1 MDLLDYGKLVIFIL
15 FVIPG
20 FISLKIYEI
29 LQPSVKRES
38 SKLVIDAVAYSCI
51 NYAAWGIPLY
61 YMVVTKIILPT
72 SLCFYIYIFLLLIIF
87 PIINPIALIKI
98 RKCKFISDKLP
109 HPTGRPW
116 DYFFSL
122 KQCCWVIVT
131 MKDGS
136 QIAGAYKNNAFASS
150 SPEPEQIYL
159 SEHWVLNDDGGFERP
174 RNDTLGIIILSSE
187 IKTLEFFKM

>member
-1 MDLLDYGKLVIFIL
+1 MELLDYSKLMIFIL

-29 LQPSVKRES
+29 LQPSVKKES
-38 SKLVIDAVAYSCI
+38 SKLIIDAVAYSCI

-61 YMVVTKIILPT
+61 YMIATKIV
-72 SLCFYIYIFLLLIIF
+72 SLNSPCFYVYLFLLLIIF
-87 PIINPIALIKI
+87 PIINPITLIRI
-98 RKCKFISDKLP
+98 RKCNFISDRLP

-116 DYFFSL
+116 DYFFGL

-136 QIAGAYKNNAFASS
+136 QVAGAYKKNAFASS

-159 SEHWVLNDDGGFERP
+159 SEHWVLNSDGGFERP
-174 RNDTLGIIILSSE
+174 RNNTLGIIILSSE

>member
-1 MDLLDYGKLVIFIL
+1 MELLDYNKILIFIL

-20 FISLKIYEI
+20 FISLKMYEI
-29 LQPSVKRES
+29 LQPSIKKES
-38 SKLVIDAVAYSCI
+38 AKLIIDAVAYSCI

-61 YMVVTKIILPT
+61 YIVTEKIISPD
-72 SLCFYIYIFLLLIIF
+72 SIFFYIYLFILLIVF
-87 PIINPIALIKI
+87 PVINPVVLIRI
-98 RKCKFISDKLP
+98 RKSKFIANKLP

-122 KQCCWVIVT
+122 KQRCWVIVT

-150 SPEPEQIYL
+150 APEPEQIYL
-159 SEHWVLNDDGGFERP
+159 SEHWVLNADGGFERP

-187 IKTLEFFKM
+187 IKTVEFFKM

>member
-1 MDLLDYGKLVIFIL
+1 MELLDYSKLMIFIL

-29 LQPSVKRES
+29 LQPSIKRES
-38 SKLVIDAVAYSCI
+38 SKLVIDAIAYSCI

-61 YMVVTKIILPT
+61 YMITTEIL
-72 SLCFYIYIFLLLIIF
+72 SLSSLFFYIYLFLLLIIF
-87 PIINPIALIKI
+87 PIINPIVLNKL
-98 RKCKFISDKLP
+98 RKCRFISDKLP

-122 KQCCWVIVT
+122 KQSCWVIVT

-136 QIAGAYKNNAFASS
+136 QVAGAYKNNAFASS
-150 SPEPEQIYL
+150 CPEPEQIYL
-159 SEHWVLNDDGGFERP
+159 SEHWVLNSDGGFERP